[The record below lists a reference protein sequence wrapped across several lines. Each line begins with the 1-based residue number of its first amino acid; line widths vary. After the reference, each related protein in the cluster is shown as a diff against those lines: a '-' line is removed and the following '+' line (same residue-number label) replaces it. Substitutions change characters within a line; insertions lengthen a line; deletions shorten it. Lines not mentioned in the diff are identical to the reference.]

1 MLFYAQYLIFT
12 IKEDRIKYSY
22 LNTRVYVYI
31 YIHIHIC
38 TDIYIPFKGE
48 STELILKPKEICPRL
63 HSKQLTKGGFNSDFS
78 GETYAYSVGANCLLF
93 S

>member
-1 MLFYAQYLIFT
+1 MFYAQYLIFT

-63 HSKQLTKGGFNSDFS
+63 HSKQLTKGGFNSGFS